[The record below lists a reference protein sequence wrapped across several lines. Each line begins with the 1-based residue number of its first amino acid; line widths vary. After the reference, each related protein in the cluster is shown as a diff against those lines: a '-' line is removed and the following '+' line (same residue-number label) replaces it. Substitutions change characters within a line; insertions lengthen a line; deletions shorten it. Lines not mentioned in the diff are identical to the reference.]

1 MDLRFPGGAG
11 PSSFFGSLP
20 MVGAGG
26 AQVVPATPE
35 ALEELLRAVW
45 EGWIEFLIVEE
56 GDVFVQVAGQG
67 EGPYVLQ
74 YQPPGGA
81 DMLQVP
87 GAGVDG
93 QTMCTVLRK
102 VVAGD
107 PSWHVG
113 LSWEVVPF

>member
-11 PSSFFGSLP
+11 LSSLFGTVPQIGPASSGVL
-20 MVGAGG
+20 
-26 AQVVPATPE
+26 PATPE
-35 ALEELLRAVW
+35 ALEDLLRALW

-56 GDVFVQVAGQG
+56 GDVFVQVAGAG
-67 EGPYVLQ
+67 AGPYVLQ

-81 DMLQVP
+81 PMLEVP
-87 GAGVDG
+87 GSGVDG
-93 QTMCTVLRK
+93 VTMCTVLRR

-113 LSWEVVPF
+113 LVWEVARF